1 MPQEPI
7 NYTTGQ
13 PNATPFVPGSEYV
26 SPVPDKPEKEG
37 PSDEEYMKGRAKEN
51 VKRMTPKPPSMY
63 RSMRQLRNGGLNR
76 ALRLPE
82 GKEIPADRLAKAR
95 ESKNE
100 HVKHMANF
108 AGKEK

>member
-1 MPQEPI
+1 M
-7 NYTTGQ
+7 
-13 PNATPFVPGSEYV
+13 
-26 SPVPDKPEKEG
+26 
-37 PSDEEYMKGRAKEN
+37 AKSA
-51 VKRMTPKPPSMY
+51 SMY
-63 RSMRQLRNGGLNR
+63 RAMRHLRKGGLNR

-82 GKEIPADRLAKAR
+82 GTEVPADRLTKAR